1 MTRCRLERGL
11 MSRGRSI
18 GLGMTLLALL
28 VTGCAAPQFTYVTNS
43 SAHTYFKVPDGWSQ
57 IKSSALA
64 AATKSAPNSTV
75 WSVGY
80 DADFRPAAAHVLGAT
95 DAAPFAYSVVAPVNQ
110 TTTNAL
116 SYNELRDFFLPV
128 TSAGRAAA
136 AKSGFP
142 LTNFHLLRDTTL
154 TLTQGVHGV
163 RVTFEYTYPGTGTNT
178 FDQVAL
184 TNADDTEVYLLLVHC
199 LSSCYS
205 KHQSQIDTVMNSF
218 TVRSP

>member
-1 MTRCRLERGL
+1 

-18 GLGMTLLALL
+18 GLGMMLLALL

-43 SAHTYFKVPDGWSQ
+43 SQHTYFKVPNDWSQ
-57 IKSSALA
+57 ITSSALNA
-64 AATKSAPNSTV
+64 AAKSTPQTGV

-80 DADFRPAAAHVLGAT
+80 DGDMRPAANHVLGAT
-95 DAAPFAYSVVAPVNQ
+95 DGAPFVYSVVAPVNQ
-110 TTTNAL
+110 ATTNSL
-116 SYNELRDFFLPV
+116 SYNLLRDFFLPV
-128 TSAGRAAA
+128 TAAGRANA

-154 TLTQGVHGV
+154 TLSQGVHGV
-163 RVTFEYTYPGTGTNT
+163 RVTYDYTYPGIGTNT

-199 LSSCYS
+199 LASCYS
-205 KHQSQIDTVMNSF
+205 KHLSQIDTVMNSF

>member
-1 MTRCRLERGL
+1 
-11 MSRGRSI
+11 MSRGRFI
-18 GLGMTLLALL
+18 GLGLVLLALL

-43 SAHTYFKVPDGWSQ
+43 GAHTYFKVPNDWRQ
-57 IKSSALA
+57 IADAKLYAAVKSRPQSG
-64 AATKSAPNSTV
+64 V

-80 DADFRPAAAHVLGAT
+80 DADSRPAADHVLGAT
-95 DAAPFAYSVVAPVNQ
+95 DTAPFAYSVVAPVNQ
-110 TTTNAL
+110 TTTNSL

-128 TSAGRAAA
+128 TAAGRATA

-142 LTNFHLLRDTTL
+142 LTDFHLLRDSTL
-154 TLTQGVHGV
+154 TLAQGVHGV
-163 RVTFEYTYPGTGTNT
+163 RVTFEYTYPGVGINT

-199 LSSCYS
+199 LASCYS

>member
-1 MTRCRLERGL
+1 

-18 GLGMTLLALL
+18 GLCMLLLALV

-43 SAHTYFKVPDGWSQ
+43 GAHTYFKVPSAWRQ
-57 IKSSALA
+57 ISSSSLDKAVNNGS
-64 AATKSAPNSTV
+64 KQPSSV

-80 DADFRPAAAHVLGAT
+80 DASARPTAEDALGARN
-95 DAAPFAYSVVAPVNQ
+95 AQPFAYSVVAPVNQ
-110 TTTNAL
+110 ATTNAL

-128 TSAGRAAA
+128 TSSARAAA

-142 LTNFHLLRDTTL
+142 LTNFHLIRDAML
-154 TLTQGVHGV
+154 TPGQGVHGV
-163 RVTFEYTYPGTGTNT
+163 RVTFDYAYPDGSVNT

-199 LSSCYS
+199 LATCYS
-205 KHQSQIDTVMNSF
+205 THHSEIDTVMQSF

>member
-1 MTRCRLERGL
+1 MG
-11 MSRGRSI
+11 RGRSI

-28 VTGCAAPQFTYVTNS
+28 VAGCAAPQFTYVTNS
-43 SAHTYFKVPDGWSQ
+43 SAHTYFKVPGGWSQ
-57 IKSSALA
+57 IDSSALS
-64 AATKSAPNSTV
+64 AATKSTPNSNV

-80 DADFRPAAAHVLGAT
+80 DADLRPAADHVLGAT

-110 TTTNAL
+110 TTTNSL

-128 TSAGRAAA
+128 ISAGRAAA
-136 AKSGFP
+136 VKSGFP
-142 LTNFHLLRDTTL
+142 LTNFHLLRDITL
-154 TLTQGVHGV
+154 TLAQGVHGV
-163 RVTFEYTYPGTGTNT
+163 RVTFEYTYPGVGTNT

-199 LSSCYS
+199 LASCYS

>member
-1 MTRCRLERGL
+1 M
-11 MSRGRSI
+11 
-18 GLGMTLLALL
+18 
-28 VTGCAAPQFTYVTNS
+28 
-43 SAHTYFKVPDGWSQ
+43 
-57 IKSSALA
+57 
-64 AATKSAPNSTV
+64 

-80 DADFRPAAAHVLGAT
+80 DADLRPAADHVLGAT
-95 DAAPFAYSVVAPVNQ
+95 DAAPFVYSVVAPLNQ

-128 TSAGRAAA
+128 TAAARAAD

-142 LTNFHLLRDTTL
+142 LTGFHLLRDATMTL
-154 TLTQGVHGV
+154 GQGVHGV
-163 RVTFEYTYPGTGTNT
+163 RVTFQYTYPGLGTNT

-199 LSSCYS
+199 LASCYS